1 MIRKEIATEFAAN
14 EAQFTVEAYASTRD
28 RDLVGDVVAE
38 GAFRKSISERGDKIA
53 VLWQHDPR
61 IPVGKAI
68 QLAEDSRGLRTVTQF
83 NRDTDWGR
91 NAFHAIKAGDVT
103 GVSIGFD
110 LVPGMHG
117 VEPVDGK
124 ATRVIR
130 EVKLW
135 EYSFV
140 TFPANEEARVTS
152 AKAFRALPE
161 ALWTIRGLQ
170 RAIADDD
177 FPLTHEERILAEQL
191 LADLP
196 KAEKELRA
204 LVQPLDDDWPS
215 YPAVVDR
222 STCESP
228 SDATAPEVTRGLKE
242 LVAAMQFHLI
252 RQEIQHGR

>member
-38 GAFRKSISERGDKIA
+38 GAFRKSISERGDRIA

-110 LVPGMHG
+110 LVPGKHA

-152 AKAFRALPE
+152 AKGMPTLAE
-161 ALWTIRGLQ
+161 AAEAMKYLAEIRSGL
-170 RAIADDD
+170 
-177 FPLTHEERILAEQL
+177 TEEERMIAEQI

-196 KAEKELRA
+196 SASKSLQALLQPGEQPTAEPP
-204 LVQPLDDDWPS
+204 QDQ
-215 YPAVVDR
+215 
-222 STCESP
+222 
-228 SDATAPEVTRGLKE
+228 SDPEIGKQLQS
-242 LVAAMQFHLI
+242 LLAAIRFNAI
-252 RQEIQHGR
+252 RQEISNGR

>member
-38 GAFRKSISERGDKIA
+38 GAFRKSISERGDRIA

-110 LVPGMHG
+110 LVPGKHA

-140 TFPANEEARVTS
+140 TFPCNDEARVQS
-152 AKAFRALPE
+152 AKGMPTLAEAAE
-161 ALWTIRGLQ
+161 ALKYLAEIRSE
-170 RAIADDD
+170 
-177 FPLTHEERILAEQL
+177 LTEEERMIAEQI

-196 KAEKELRA
+196 SASKSLQALLQPGEQPTAEPP
-204 LVQPLDDDWPS
+204 QDQ
-215 YPAVVDR
+215 
-222 STCESP
+222 
-228 SDATAPEVTRGLKE
+228 SDPEIGKQLQS
-242 LVAAMQFHLI
+242 LLAAIRFNAI